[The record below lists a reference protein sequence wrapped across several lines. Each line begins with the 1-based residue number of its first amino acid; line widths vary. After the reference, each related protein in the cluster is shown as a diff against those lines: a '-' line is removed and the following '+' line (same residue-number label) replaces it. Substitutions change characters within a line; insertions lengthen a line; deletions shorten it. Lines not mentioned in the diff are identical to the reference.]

1 MYRCRDL
8 GQAEN
13 LAAVLVNYKDSWIND
28 FDLKKKK
35 KQEKNLLKWKCRG
48 LSVCIVKSYSYS
60 FLE

>member
-28 FDLKKKK
+28 FDLKKNKK
-35 KQEKNLLKWKCRG
+35 KNSWNG
-48 LSVCIVKSYSYS
+48 SVGICQSV
-60 FLE
+60 